1 MSADAVTADPDPG
14 QGHDQDHG
22 HGHEAGPV
30 KLAHHFESLEKQAH
44 ANRFGV
50 WVVLGSESLFFLAL
64 FVAYAEY
71 RDLNGSAFALAS
83 RHLNL
88 ILGTANT
95 LLLITSSFTVALATH
110 FIKKDNKKV
119 VLTLLALSMLMGTGF
134 LVVKG
139 FEWAADFREG
149 ALPGSLFHLEG
160 VPFQGG
166 NLFFTCYFLLT
177 GLHGAH
183 VIIGLGLLAWAAGRV
198 ARGSAYSGYDV
209 PVDVAGLYWHLVDLI
224 WIFLF
229 PLLYLI

>member
-1 MSADAVTADPDPG
+1 MSAETATLSPD
-14 QGHDQDHG
+14 GHAAHLGSG
-22 HGHEAGPV
+22 HHPDDPV

-50 WVVLGSESLFFLAL
+50 WVFLGSESLLFAAL
-64 FVAYAEY
+64 FAAYSAY

-83 RHLNL
+83 SHLNI
-88 ILGTANT
+88 ILGTGNT

-110 FIKKDNKKV
+110 YIKKDNKKA
-119 VLTLLALSMLMGTGF
+119 VLGLIAVSMLMGMGF
-134 LVVKG
+134 LIIKG
-139 FEWAADFREG
+139 FEWRADFLEG
-149 ALPGSLFHLEG
+149 ALPGKYFHLEG

-183 VIIGLGLLAWAAGRV
+183 VVIGLGLLLWAAVRV
-198 ARGSAYSGYDV
+198 QRGSAYSKYDL
-209 PVDVAGLYWHLVDLI
+209 PVEIAGLYWHLVDLI

-229 PLLYLI
+229 PLLYLV